1 MNSRRFVQSFLFS
14 RILNLTFRQ
23 TRQVY
28 SASYFR
34 FGFGGSGSRF
44 SGTRMSRVRSTRRFL
59 VTKCSFLSVVDVS
72 RLLTSHKGRRRQRRE
87 ARSTEPRKLKS
98 PETITVNG
106 LFGKNYL
113 NYVSGSGDR
122 IYHPLFPLLESEFL
136 EDCSNVIERDFTS
149 SKLTLFAWSRRRRT
163 NLREI
168 VEDLIIF
175 DLYKCDRLYVITLYL
190 YIYHEFLHTREIK
203 VTDDYD
209 DADCFTII
217 RHVWLRSNY
226 LIVSVSSIYVNTK
239 ITIL

>member
-113 NYVSGSGDR
+113 RLNYVSGSGDR

-136 EDCSNVIERDFTS
+136 EDCSNVIELWLYFVKINSICMIAKT
-149 SKLTLFAWSRRRRT
+149 T
-163 NLREI
+163 NKPERNCWG
-168 VEDLIIF
+168 F
-175 DLYKCDRLYVITLYL
+175 
-190 YIYHEFLHTREIK
+190 
-203 VTDDYD
+203 
-209 DADCFTII
+209 
-217 RHVWLRSNY
+217 NY
-226 LIVSVSSIYVNTK
+226 LRFIQMR
-239 ITIL
+239 